1 MDISLWNFYTRL
13 ASKYGWR
20 KTGNTGVR
28 YKKGTSYIT
37 IEEVGVPFVKVTTT
51 LNHPKHGRTVLVR
64 RLYWSALEPVFK
76 YPRVHTSYG
85 RRKK

>member
-20 KTGNTGVR
+20 KIGNTGVR

-37 IEEVGVPFVKVTTT
+37 IEELGVPFVKVTTT
-51 LNHPKHGRTVLVR
+51 LNHPMRQYANKLLRIGRII
-64 RLYWSALEPVFK
+64 K
-76 YPRVHTSYG
+76 QKIKTSM
-85 RRKK
+85 